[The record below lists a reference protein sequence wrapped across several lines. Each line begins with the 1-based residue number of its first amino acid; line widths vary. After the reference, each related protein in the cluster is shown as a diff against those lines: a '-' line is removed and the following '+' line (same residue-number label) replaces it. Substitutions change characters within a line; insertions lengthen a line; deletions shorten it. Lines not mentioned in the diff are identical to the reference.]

1 MMVDIPRNK
10 KSPREPGL
18 IPMINIVFLLLVFFL
33 VAGSIEKYDIIP
45 VELPTAKNGKRL
57 ADGQVVIIIGA
68 QKEIVVNDDFV
79 APSQFLGTMQEH
91 LRENPNKII
100 SLKADEHLPATFMIS
115 IMNQIRQAGGT
126 NISLITTPF

>member
-1 MMVDIPRNK
+1 MVDIPRHK
-10 KSPREPGL
+10 QSAREPGL
-18 IPMINIVFLLLVFFL
+18 IPMINVVFLLLVFFL
-33 VAGSIEKYDIIP
+33 VAGSIEKFDVIHIDLP
-45 VELPTAKNGKRL
+45 VAKNGKRL
-57 ADGQVVIIIGA
+57 TDGQVVIIIGA

-79 APSQFLGTMQEH
+79 APSAFLGTMQEH

-115 IMNQIRQAGGT
+115 IMNQIKQAGGT